1 MTAEHHGEQ
10 SPTSIP
16 GSAVSGDVDEMHAL
30 VPTRGSRG
38 HDLVDRYSRQGR
50 THGVLNLLA
59 DDDEPWTMSLTPRE
73 RTKLATYL
81 ADLQR
86 AVFEVLPAHQPGVS
100 VEQVR
105 HALDDDA
112 AASTVR
118 RALDTLVMAGSAV
131 REQESDDPALYHRVP
146 ADHHSTSPSR

>member
-1 MTAEHHGEQ
+1 MTAEHNGEQ

-38 HDLVDRYSRQGR
+38 HDLVDRHSRQGR

-59 DDDEPWTMSLTPRE
+59 DDDEPWIMSLTPRE

-100 VEQVR
+100 IEQVR
-105 HALDDDA
+105 QALSDDVTMG
-112 AASTVR
+112 SVR
-118 RALDTLVMAGSAV
+118 RALDTLVTAGSV
-131 REQESDDPALYHRVP
+131 LREQESDDSAL
-146 ADHHSTSPSR
+146 